1 MATSCWSVF
10 SNKACQCFRS
20 ALTATYG
27 ASLAVDSARVAQ
39 RRRRCIQARQPQL
52 QGSHLH
58 SEGVLQGQMRHRPL
72 QMRFPEAVSMH
83 QEALRIF
90 AHIGHE
96 TIEVAGSMSNLAL
109 LFYRYT
115 DDELDEAET
124 LYREAMRIQELRVGH
139 DSSQVA
145 TTLSNLCLLHEKQER
160 AWPTQ
165 KPHTVQRSVSLS

>member
-1 MATSCWSVF
+1 
-10 SNKACQCFRS
+10 
-20 ALTATYG
+20 
-27 ASLAVDSARVAQ
+27 
-39 RRRRCIQARQPQL
+39 
-52 QGSHLH
+52 
-58 SEGVLQGQMRHRPL
+58 
-72 QMRFPEAVSMH
+72 MH

-145 TTLSNLCLLHEKQER
+145 TTLSNLGLLHEKQER